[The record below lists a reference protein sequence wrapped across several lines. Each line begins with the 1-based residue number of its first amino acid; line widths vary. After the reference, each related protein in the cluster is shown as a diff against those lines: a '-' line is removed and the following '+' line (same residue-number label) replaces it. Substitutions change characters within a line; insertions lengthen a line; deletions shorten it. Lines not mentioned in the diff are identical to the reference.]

1 MRRTLLRSS
10 HEFLLTFTAAYNANR
25 SSVVVRATRPARQ
38 LLAILEG
45 YGLVHSYGTPTV
57 GLERQLAPGVAR
69 RRVGQYLLVWL
80 GPRAV
85 SQTGLNAHQHFGVQG

>member
-10 HEFLLTFTAAYNANR
+10 HDFLLTFTAAYNANR

-45 YGLVHSYGTPTV
+45 YGLVHSYGTPRDA
-57 GLERQLAPGVAR
+57 LERQLAPGVAR
-69 RRVGQYLLVWL
+69 RRAPHHLLVWL
-80 GPRAV
+80 SPRA
-85 SQTGLNAHQHFGVQG
+85 SSIGGLNAHQHFGVQG